1 MKNLLGI
8 SAIAE
13 LATGIVLLAA
23 PALLSQILLGSTL
36 DTAAGLAVAR
46 VSGVALVS
54 LGLACWFGS
63 RDTHSR
69 ACVGIVTAMLVYN
82 LGVFMLLVSLR
93 YGAGMTGIGLL
104 PVSALHVALAVWC
117 IFCLKMAWLPKRR

>member
-13 LATGIVLLAA
+13 LATGISSLAA

-36 DTAAGLAVAR
+36 DTVAGLALAR
-46 VSGVALVS
+46 VPGVALVS

-69 ACVGIVTAMLVYN
+69 ASLGIVAAMLVYN
-82 LGVFMLLVSLR
+82 LGVFALLVSLR
-93 YGAGMTGIGLL
+93 YGAGMTGMGLL

-117 IFCLKMAWLPKRR
+117 IACLRMALSPKRT

>member
-13 LATGIVLLAA
+13 LATGILLLAT
-23 PALLSQILLGSTL
+23 PALLSRILLGSTL

-63 RDTHSR
+63 RDTHGR
-69 ACVGIVTAMLVYN
+69 ACLGIVAAMLVYN
-82 LGVFMLLVSLR
+82 LGIFILLVSLR
-93 YGAGMTGIGLL
+93 YGVGMTGIGML
-104 PVSALHVALAVWC
+104 PVSALHAALAVWC
-117 IFCLKMAWLPKRR
+117 IFCLKMAWLPNRK